1 MSSLP
6 PDLAIRAGPH
16 AGRTLTNSKGQPKHT
31 FPPTCPEQGP
41 KALPE
46 GSLFVLCTSPN
57 MFAFG
62 ATVARRCLTCRE
74 GPTRLVFRL
83 GRVGSC
89 LFQSRN
95 QPGPHTLSKLQ
106 ASRGFCCTW
115 LAPPPLNFPPGLC
128 HGKTKAKHK
137 AKALPGHR
145 QVPLMSLQP
154 PQILALGL
162 GISSIY
168 FFLFPHGD
176 F

>member
-1 MSSLP
+1 
-6 PDLAIRAGPH
+6 
-16 AGRTLTNSKGQPKHT
+16 
-31 FPPTCPEQGP
+31 
-41 KALPE
+41 
-46 GSLFVLCTSPN
+46 

-95 QPGPHTLSKLQ
+95 QPGPHTSSKQQ

-128 HGKTKAKHK
+128 RGKTKAKHK

-162 GISSIY
+162 GISSL
-168 FFLFPHGD
+168 FFFFFPMEIFKASLLPANHSLLCWGGSSLH
-176 F
+176 

>member
-6 PDLAIRAGPH
+6 PELAIRASPH
-16 AGRTLTNSKGQPKHT
+16 AGRTLSNSQDHPKHT
-31 FPPTCPEQGP
+31 FPPTCSEQGL

-95 QPGPHTLSKLQ
+95 QPGPHTLSKQQ
-106 ASRGFCCTW
+106 ASWGFCCTR
-115 LAPPPLNFPPGLC
+115 LPPPSLSFPPGLC
-128 HGKTKAKHK
+128 HGETKAKHK
-137 AKALPGHR
+137 TKALPSHC
-145 QVPLMSLQP
+145 QVPLVPLLPSRSLHQ
-154 PQILALGL
+154 
-162 GISSIY
+162 
-168 FFLFPHGD
+168 D
-176 F
+176 